1 MKIAIDIGHNVAFD
15 GGAVGFGNENWMN
28 TSIGTHLIS
37 MLQKAGVEVIACKP
51 ITASSVRDSLR
62 KRVNKAN
69 AEQCDYYISLHHNA
83 GKGKGCE
90 VFYISTEGA
99 KLAVPIADCISSLG
113 FNNRGAKYSSEY
125 FVLNQTNMP
134 AVIVETCFVDTQS
147 DVELWNKLGAEKI
160 ARAIYDGLNIALKFA
175 K

>member
-1 MKIAIDIGHNVAFD
+1 MKIAIDIGHNVAPD

-37 MLQKAGVEVIACKP
+37 MLKKAGVEVIACKP

-62 KRVNKAN
+62 KRVSKAN
-69 AEQCDYYISLHHNA
+69 AEKCDYYISIHHNA

-90 VFYISTEGA
+90 VFYTSPDGL
-99 KLAVPIADCISSLG
+99 KLATPITNCISSLG
-113 FNNRGAKYSSEY
+113 FNNRGAKCSDEY
-125 FVLNQTNMP
+125 FVLNHTKMP

-160 ARAIYDGLNIALKFA
+160 ARAIYDGLNTALKFA